1 MFDQNKSLDI
11 RRNFPIFD
19 QYTFLNSASMAP
31 LPLKTSNAMANLLG
45 ELTEQAY
52 LNMESWD
59 KTIAETRSLAARITG
74 GSTEE
79 MAFIR
84 NTSDGVSLVASGLPL
99 KAGDEVIINDLEFP
113 SNVYPWLNLEKKG
126 VIVKTVKSREGRVE
140 IDSIVREL
148 TLKTRIVAISTVQFS
163 TGHRSDIARLG
174 QLARERN
181 FLLFVDAIQS
191 LGLIPMDVKA
201 MNVDF
206 LSCGG
211 HKWLCAPEG
220 IGVFFCDKRNLD
232 SLDIVR
238 LGWNSVTDSRNF
250 ASIDFRL
257 RPTAE
262 RFEEGSSNLVG
273 IYGLRESLS
282 LVMENG
288 VENNFSHALA
298 LNDHLAERLLSKNYK
313 ILSPFGENE
322 RSGILVF
329 SSSDRGDNTGLA
341 KKLRDNGVLVI
352 ERGNGIRVSPH
363 FFNTIDDIDKL
374 IDTI

>member
-1 MFDQNKSLDI
+1 MFDQNKSLNI
-11 RRNFPIFD
+11 RQNFPILGE
-19 QYTFLNSASMAP
+19 YTFLNSASMAP
-31 LPLKTSNAMANLLG
+31 LPLETSNVMANLLT

-59 KTIAETRSLAARITG
+59 KTIAQTRALAAKITG
-74 GSTEE
+74 GSYEE

-126 VIVKTVKSREGRVE
+126 VIVKIVKSRGGRVE
-140 IDSIVREL
+140 TESIAREV
-148 TLKTRIVAISTVQFS
+148 TANTKIVAISTVQFS
-163 TGHRSDIARLG
+163 TGYRSDISRLG
-174 QLARERN
+174 QLAREKN

-201 MNVDF
+201 MNIDF

-220 IGVFFCDKRNLD
+220 IGIFFCDKRNLN
-232 SLDIVR
+232 SLDLVR

-273 IYGLRESLS
+273 IYGLRESLNV
-282 LVMENG
+282 VMENG
-288 VENNFSHALA
+288 VENNFNHVLA
-298 LNDHLAERLLSKNYK
+298 LNDHLAKKLLSKNYK
-313 ILSPFGENE
+313 ILSPLGENE

-329 SSSDRGDNTGLA
+329 SSRNRGDNAALA
-341 KKLRDNGVLVI
+341 KKLQKNGVLVI
-352 ERGNGIRVSPH
+352 ERGGGIRVSPH